1 MRNKKIGF
9 TKGGGKTEYI
19 KLINR
24 LHIDKNKKQ
33 VLVDGVQYLSDKVDE
48 LNTKYNTNAYVLDV
62 GVEKHPDDDEDDEDE
77 DELNID
83 IQYISK
89 PGYPTSVLQMSIRLT
104 NRVPDIHINY
114 INGVVQ
120 QITGNTIIS
129 IAKIFGCMI
138 KAEELSLR
146 DHSRLEAICPR
157 NSISMIKL
165 YILST
170 GISWYNS
177 KGFVSEMFSM
187 EQQHNSALLSV
198 NIVDFL
204 EYHCNSI
211 SRPALSC
218 NDKINKF
225 FDFFEKYNQQ
235 YPFLK
240 DKGLILT
247 KSMNV
252 QEFFTRIKEYI
263 LRNMP
268 TSRRPLHMMVC
279 GHLNWLF
286 STIIPPRTSLSH
298 ETKPYDILYNEGLT
312 YNLLNTLP
320 LPQQNVLRIKSNKL
334 PTTRKTTSARK
345 RSKKSTTRRRRSIG

>member
-1 MRNKKIGF
+1 MRSKKRCS
-9 TKGGGKTEYI
+9 TNGGGKTEYT
-19 KLINR
+19 KVINR
-24 LHIDKNKKQ
+24 LDIGKNTKQ
-33 VLVDGVQYLSDKVDE
+33 VIMDGVQYLSDKVDE
-48 LNTKYNTNAYVLDV
+48 LNTTYNTTAYIIQVDV
-62 GVEKHPDDDEDDEDE
+62 GEEGEL

-83 IQYISK
+83 ILYS
-89 PGYPTSVLQMSIRLT
+89 PEPRDSTSVLQMSIGLR
-104 NRVPDIHINY
+104 NRIPDIHINY
-114 INGVVQ
+114 INGVVE

-129 IAKIFGCMI
+129 IAKVFGCMI

-146 DHSRLEAICPR
+146 DHSRLTTICGR
-157 NSISMIKL
+157 DSISMIKL

-177 KGFVSEMFSM
+177 KGFVSKIFSM
-187 EQQHNSALLSV
+187 EQEHNSALLSV

-204 EYHCNSI
+204 EYHCNRI
-211 SRPALSC
+211 PITAVSC
-218 NDKINKF
+218 KNKINKF
-225 FDFFEKYNQQ
+225 FDFFEEYNQQ

-247 KSMNV
+247 KSMTV

-268 TSRRPLHMMVC
+268 TKRKPLHKLVC
-279 GHLNWLF
+279 EHLTGLF
-286 STIIPPRTSLSH
+286 LIISSPYTNLR
-298 ETKPYDILYNEGLT
+298 TKPEPYGILYDEGLK

-320 LPQQNVLRIKSNKL
+320 LPQQRVLRIRSNKL
-334 PTTRKTTSARK
+334 PTSRKTTSSRK